1 MTELEKTA
9 QRVLESIEDFKD
21 SYTYIEES
29 TSFLKIGID
38 KEYVNIKALSLLY
51 EIIKERVP
59 NIIWGDIERRENGG
73 MCVNLLLD
81 KSYEN

>member
-1 MTELEKTA
+1 MSELKQKVKSA
-9 QRVLESIEDFKD
+9 LESIDDFKD

-29 TSFLKIGID
+29 ASFLKIGID

-51 EIIKERVP
+51 EILKERIP
-59 NIIWGDIERRENGG
+59 IIVWGDIATSKNG
-73 MCVNLLLD
+73 MSINLLLD

>member
-1 MTELEKTA
+1 MNELKQKVKCA
-9 QRVLESIEDFKD
+9 LESIDDFKD

-29 TSFLKIGID
+29 ASFLKIGID

-51 EIIKERVP
+51 EILKYSIP
-59 NIIWGDIERRENGG
+59 NIIWGDIALSETG

-81 KSYEN
+81 KNN